1 MQRHVNKSIP
11 VDKNKDILLDEDFIK
26 WRLFQTEEQNAQW
39 AKYIDENPHL
49 EQSIKEAIVQFNA
62 LQMNKR
68 SLPRVEKD
76 TLYANL
82 MLKVKRK
89 KRRKVFLQYVS
100 SVAAVLVIAII
111 SVFYLQQHK
120 SNSLLKS
127 IDNNTII
134 GQTLMEEE
142 VYIISGEHKTNLTN
156 NSELKFTHDKNVVIT
171 DSTKSQQEL
180 KLATASMNK
189 LVVPFGRRSNLILA
203 DGTKVFINSGTK
215 VDFPTKFIGDK
226 REITVNGEVYIEVK
240 KDTSKPF
247 IIHTN
252 SMNVEVYGTSF
263 NISDYDDDLTK
274 TVVLVEGSIGVKTA
288 GKETKLQPNRK
299 LEITN
304 GKITEETVD
313 VSEYICWTKGVM
325 EFNETPVSE
334 ILKKVGRYYNV
345 EFENSPDISLND
357 KTYSGKL
364 FLSNNLDSVMVSIS
378 LLSSTK
384 YSREDNIIHI
394 SKK

>member
-1 MQRHVNKSIP
+1 
-11 VDKNKDILLDEDFIK
+11 
-26 WRLFQTEEQNAQW
+26 
-39 AKYIDENPHL
+39 
-49 EQSIKEAIVQFNA
+49 
-62 LQMNKR
+62 
-68 SLPRVEKD
+68 
-76 TLYANL
+76 
-82 MLKVKRK
+82 
-89 KRRKVFLQYVS
+89 
-100 SVAAVLVIAII
+100 
-111 SVFYLQQHK
+111 
-120 SNSLLKS
+120 
-127 IDNNTII
+127 
-134 GQTLMEEE
+134 MEEE

-156 NSELKFTHDKNVVIT
+156 NSELNFTHDKNVVIT

-215 VDFPTKFIGDK
+215 VDFPSKFIGDK

-240 KDTSKPF
+240 KDASKPF

-263 NISDYDDDLTK
+263 NISDYDDDITK

-288 GKETKLQPNRK
+288 GRETKLKPNRK
-299 LEITN
+299 LEVTN

-313 VSEYICWTKGVM
+313 VSEYICWTKGIM

>member
-1 MQRHVNKSIP
+1 M
-11 VDKNKDILLDEDFIK
+11 DKNKDILLDEDFIK
-26 WRLFQTEEQNAQW
+26 WRLFQAEEQNAQW

-156 NSELKFTHDKNVVIT
+156 NSELKFTDRKSVV
-171 DSTKSQQEL
+171 
-180 KLATASMNK
+180 
-189 LVVPFGRRSNLILA
+189 
-203 DGTKVFINSGTK
+203 
-215 VDFPTKFIGDK
+215 
-226 REITVNGEVYIEVK
+226 
-240 KDTSKPF
+240 
-247 IIHTN
+247 
-252 SMNVEVYGTSF
+252 
-263 NISDYDDDLTK
+263 
-274 TVVLVEGSIGVKTA
+274 
-288 GKETKLQPNRK
+288 
-299 LEITN
+299 
-304 GKITEETVD
+304 
-313 VSEYICWTKGVM
+313 
-325 EFNETPVSE
+325 
-334 ILKKVGRYYNV
+334 
-345 EFENSPDISLND
+345 
-357 KTYSGKL
+357 
-364 FLSNNLDSVMVSIS
+364 
-378 LLSSTK
+378 
-384 YSREDNIIHI
+384 
-394 SKK
+394 